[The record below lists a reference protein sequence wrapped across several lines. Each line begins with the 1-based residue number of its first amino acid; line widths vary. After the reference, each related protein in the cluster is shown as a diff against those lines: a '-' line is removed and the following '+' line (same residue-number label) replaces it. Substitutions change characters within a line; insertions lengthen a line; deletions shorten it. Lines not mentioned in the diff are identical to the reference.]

1 MNEIRFLGLAAV
13 LLLGG
18 CLEATDS
25 ITGSLRARGDYCVVP
40 PDAVVL
46 CPEKPPQAP
55 IFPRR
60 SAVVS
65 GTVAGK

>member
-1 MNEIRFLGLAAV
+1 MKRYLGLAAL

-18 CLEATDS
+18 CLEAADS
-25 ITGSLRARGDYCVVP
+25 ITGNLRARADYCVVP

-46 CPEKPPQAP
+46 CPEPPPNQP

-60 SAVVS
+60 ARAGAASVAVM
-65 GTVAGK
+65 K